1 MLDASQNVECA
12 LEATGGDVV
21 MRALDLRV
29 ADAACQL
36 SFMDG

>member
-1 MLDASQNVECA
+1 MLDASQNVEGA

-36 SFMDG
+36 SFMHG